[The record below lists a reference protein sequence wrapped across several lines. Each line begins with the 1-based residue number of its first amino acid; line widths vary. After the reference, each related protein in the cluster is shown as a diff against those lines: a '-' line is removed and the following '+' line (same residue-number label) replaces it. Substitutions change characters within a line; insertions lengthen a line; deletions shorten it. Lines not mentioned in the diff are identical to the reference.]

1 MAPRAGVVLTIVT
14 FILILTPLAYAGP
27 PDPTWQVGVFD
38 DGDFDQVVG
47 LITSATGLADVP
59 VPRCPQPVMILLIP
73 RGSPSEGSDLLVLLS
88 VSEPRAPPSD

>member
-1 MAPRAGVVLTIVT
+1 MAPRAGVVLIVVT

-27 PDPTWQVGVFD
+27 PDPAWQVGVFD
-38 DGDFDQVVG
+38 DDDFDQVVG

-59 VPRCPQPVMILLIP
+59 VPRCPQPVVILVIS
-73 RGSPSEGSDLLVLLS
+73 RGSPSEGSDPFVPLS